1 MNAKADKKEQSH
13 AEILAS
19 AARLIREKGVAKTSV
34 AEVMKGAGLT
44 VGGFYAHFA
53 SKEAL
58 IDEVIRRAGAE
69 TRERLLR
76 GLDEKPPEARA
87 RAVLDRYLSANH
99 RDATSKGCPLPAV
112 AGELTTGS
120 DEHREALGEHVARMA
135 TELEPLLAAVGRC
148 DSRDLA
154 LGVVALMYGGLSLSR
169 ALQGSELSDEILTS
183 CRTLAESALG
193 SSGSPA
199 GSTR

>member
-13 AEILAS
+13 AEILESAS
-19 AARLIREKGVAKTSV
+19 RLIREKGVAKTSV

-76 GLDEKPPEARA
+76 GLDEKPAEARA
-87 RAVLDRYLSANH
+87 EAALGRYLSANH
-99 RDATSKGCPLPAV
+99 RDATGKGCPLPAV

-120 DEHREALGEHVARMA
+120 GEHREALGEQIARMA
-135 TELEPLLAAVGRC
+135 DELEPLLAQARRS
-148 DSRDLA
+148 DSSDLG
-154 LGVVALMYGGLSLSR
+154 LGVVALMVGGLGLSR
-169 ALQGSELSDEILTS
+169 AVQGSELSDEILAS
-183 CRTLAESALG
+183 CRELARRLLV
-193 SSGSPA
+193 SSS
-199 GSTR
+199 SDE